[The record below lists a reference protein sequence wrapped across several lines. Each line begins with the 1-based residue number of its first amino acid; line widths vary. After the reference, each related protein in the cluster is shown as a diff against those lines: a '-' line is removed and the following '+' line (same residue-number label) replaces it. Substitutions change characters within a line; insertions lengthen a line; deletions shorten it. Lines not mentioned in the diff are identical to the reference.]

1 MYPSGN
7 GLVHLYWGDGKGKTT
22 AAMGLAVR
30 ALGQGMKVAVV
41 QFLKSGESGELAPLR
56 RFGASVYSGKAGM
69 KFVSQMTAEEKSE
82 TKRLQ
87 TENLNRALKEACD
100 LLILDEACAA
110 WELDMVD
117 GALLQ
122 KAVLDRPAG
131 REVVMTG
138 RNPAEW
144 MRTAADYVTEMR
156 CCAHPYD
163 KGIAARKGIEY

>member
-1 MYPSGN
+1 MYQSGN

-30 ALGQGMKVAVV
+30 ALGQGMKVVIV
-41 QFLKSGESGELAPLR
+41 QFLKSGESGELAPLQR
-56 RFGASVYSGKAGM
+56 LGASVYSGKAGM
-69 KFVSQMTAEEKSE
+69 KFVSQMTAEEKAE
-82 TKRLQ
+82 AKRLQ
-87 TENLNRALKEACD
+87 TENLNRALEEACD

-122 KAVLDRPAG
+122 NAVLDRPAG

-144 MRTAADYVTEMR
+144 MRTAADYVTEIR